1 MATSEEEQVHSVV
14 VRDSEVVVDGLCKA
28 KATEHTGQDAGGL
41 CPRYWGAVP
50 KEARRKAATEPCP
63 SPRLR
68 CYDSLSLMTNALT
81 DPKKFRCS
89 SSHSPF
95 IHGNALCLV
104 GQDEPLELQWFFGGY
119 LDQIAGREVKRS
131 SAQSRLPLCTLLG
144 RVSVQKTEVWRI
156 SLACRTNRRG
166 LEVPIPKTPVHFVDK

>member
-1 MATSEEEQVHSVV
+1 MWKRKRKRQREMATSEEEQVHSVV

-81 DPKKFRCS
+81 DPKMFRCS

-95 IHGNALCLV
+95 IHGTRSTGNALCL
-104 GQDEPLELQWFFGGY
+104 DKTSHWNFSDFLEDTSIRL
-119 LDQIAGREVKRS
+119 LVEKS
-131 SAQSRLPLCTLLG
+131 SG
-144 RVSVQKTEVWRI
+144 RVPSRDYAP
-156 SLACRTNRRG
+156 L
-166 LEVPIPKTPVHFVDK
+166 